1 MLEESGGG
9 DDERR
14 VHSHS
19 SLSELA
25 RRRAASAA
33 AAAVGLPAP
42 AVGSQSVDQTD
53 ARMGPPYVGG
63 GYQSGEALEAVASYS
78 RLETLEEQ
86 MSIIN
91 AREDARDRQLSQIT
105 VLLER
110 IASASASSQNLAAL
124 AAGDPALGARPRRR
138 AAARDAAA
146 AAAPRARRVAP
157 AADAPAAA
165 RLPPPAGEGGGEG
178 GADPEWQISE

>member
-1 MLEESGGG
+1 M
-9 DDERR
+9 
-14 VHSHS
+14 HSHS

-124 AAGDPALGARPRRR
+124 AAGDPALGA
-138 AAARDAAA
+138 AL
-146 AAAPRARRVAP
+146 AAAPPPATPPQAAPRPAESAP
-157 AADAPAAA
+157 AADARRRPPAAA
-165 RLPPPAGEGGGEG
+165 RGRRRRGRRRPGV
-178 GADPEWQISE
+178 AD

>member
-1 MLEESGGG
+1 
-9 DDERR
+9 
-14 VHSHS
+14 
-19 SLSELA
+19 
-25 RRRAASAA
+25 
-33 AAAVGLPAP
+33 
-42 AVGSQSVDQTD
+42 
-53 ARMGPPYVGG
+53 MGPPYVGG

-124 AAGDPALGARPRRR
+124 AAGDPALGA
-138 AAARDAAA
+138 AL
-146 AAAPRARRVAP
+146 AAAPPPATPRSGRASRPPSPRP
-157 AADAPAAA
+157 PPT
-165 RLPPPAGEGGGEG
+165 RPPPPACRRPRARATARAAPTRSGRLASESSIFCLRLLVLARLSGECQFIGSKTMNGWLAARCGNLSMK
-178 GADPEWQISE
+178 PR

>member
-1 MLEESGGG
+1 
-9 DDERR
+9 
-14 VHSHS
+14 
-19 SLSELA
+19 
-25 RRRAASAA
+25 
-33 AAAVGLPAP
+33 
-42 AVGSQSVDQTD
+42 
-53 ARMGPPYVGG
+53 MGPPYVGG

-124 AAGDPALGARPRRR
+124 AAGDPALGA
-138 AAARDAAA
+138 AL
-146 AAAPRARRVAP
+146 AAAPPPATPPQRPRLAPAESAP

-165 RLPPPAGEGGGEG
+165 RLPPPAGEGDGEG

>member
-1 MLEESGGG
+1 M
-9 DDERR
+9 
-14 VHSHS
+14 HSHS

-110 IASASASSQNLAAL
+110 IASASASSQNLAAPPPVTRPS
-124 AAGDPALGARPRRR
+124 APPSPPRRRPRRP
-138 AAARDAAA
+138 A
-146 AAAPRARRVAP
+146 AAAPAPAESARRA
-157 AADAPAAA
+157 APAAA
-165 RLPPPAGEGGGEG
+165 RPPPPPGEGDGEG